1 MKKMKNK
8 RGTEKILSI
17 YWFVILFLTAAVMVY
32 MVSIFYGEPY
42 DVRQIEA
49 NILINQIADCLSDG
63 ENLRQDAL
71 NQSFRDNFLENCNL
85 NFNAEE
91 MWEQEQYYI
100 EIEGLNITGGDVNLK
115 DYCNLSKQI
124 SVVCVE
130 RNFYVL
136 NENNK
141 GSMVEILSIVR
152 KTEKNVK

>member
-49 NILINQIADCLSDG
+49 NILINRIADCLSHG
-63 ENLRQDAL
+63 ENLRQDVL

-85 NFNAEE
+85 NFDSEE
-91 MWEQEQYYI
+91 MWEKEQYYI
-100 EIEGLNITGGDVNLK
+100 EIKNLNITKGNINLK
-115 DYCNLSKQI
+115 NSCNLSKQT
-124 SVVCVE
+124 SVVCVK

-141 GSMVEILSIVR
+141 GSMIEILSIVK